1 MDWTTGYISLG
12 MVSARARSG
21 RSWRCWRTIQA
32 VQPVIA
38 VESVHRLA
46 AEIADTKQAS
56 RSALDRLLAGRERL
70 ASSDNAYPTMPS
82 IQREASQ
89 RCRPNSK
96 RPMKGGARG
105 AVSRTVRTW
114 WPWAGVAGP
123 AGF

>member
-1 MDWTTGYISLG
+1 
-12 MVSARARSG
+12 
-21 RSWRCWRTIQA
+21 
-32 VQPVIA
+32 VIA
-38 VESVHRLA
+38 VESVYRLA
-46 AEIADTKQAS
+46 AEIADAKKAS

-105 AVSRTVRTW
+105 AVEADGSNL
-114 WPWAGVAGP
+114 VAVGWRRGCRP
-123 AGF
+123 VF